1 MERLERF
8 ERLER
13 QIVQAR
19 FKGKYDE
26 ANDSAVYGTP
36 GGLVLPS

>member
-8 ERLER
+8 EPLER
-13 QIVQAR
+13 SKSLKPVS
-19 FKGKYDE
+19 E
-26 ANDSAVYGTP
+26 ASDSAIYGTP